1 MKEHLDDT
9 NLQILRILQEDG
21 STTNADLARQI
32 GLKPPSV
39 LQRVRKLEQTGII
52 RNYTAHLDPEKLG
65 FSLTVFAQI
74 SLSLHHIDSIDTFVK
89 EISGIPEVLEIHHVS
104 GEYDFL
110 LKLCVR
116 NIRHYE
122 RLIRERLAAVKG
134 IAKVQSCFVLA
145 SPKETSAVPLDELHD
160 EV

>member
-1 MKEHLDDT
+1 MRESLDET

-21 STTNADLARQI
+21 STTNADLARKI

-52 RNYTAHLDPEKLG
+52 QHYTAHLSPEKLG
-65 FSLTVFAQI
+65 FSLTVFANI
-74 SLSLHHIDSIDTFVK
+74 SLSLHHIDSIDSFVK

-110 LKLCVR
+110 IKLVVK

-122 RLIRERLAAVKG
+122 QLIREQLACVKG

-145 SPKETSAVPLDELHD
+145 SPKETSALPLDQVHE